1 MQPIKTGKTGIA
13 SGDAATRR
21 CPTTR
26 TRLRGTVFYLS
37 ALAIAL
43 PGVSGMAYGETSET
57 INAYSTWAGRGQ
69 IFQTGA
75 TMATFVGAFSGVV
88 FVEKEKELLHGGN
101 MICPAVLEIDLNDG
115 KQIGRGRCT
124 ITNALGERVFSEWT
138 CSGTFAAGCDGEIK
152 FTGGT
157 GVFEK
162 ISGGGAF
169 TARSTIHETY
179 ANDPGNVIGNAAG
192 GIIIWKNIRYVL
204 P

>member
-1 MQPIKTGKTGIA
+1 MQPTEIGKTSIA
-13 SGDAATRR
+13 LGDTTIRR
-21 CPTTR
+21 RR
-26 TRLRGTVFYLS
+26 TIGARLTGTVFCLS

-43 PGVSGMAYGETSET
+43 PGMSSVAYGETSET
-57 INAYSTWAGRGQ
+57 INAYSAWAGRGQ

-75 TMATFVGAFSGVV
+75 DMASFVGAFSGVV
-88 FVEKEKELLHGGN
+88 FVEKQQELLHGGN
-101 MICPAVLEIDLNDG
+101 MVCPAVLEIDLKDG

-138 CSGTFAAGCDGEIK
+138 CTGTFAAGCDGDIK

-157 GVFEK
+157 GAFEK
-162 ISGGGAF
+162 ISGGGPF

-179 ANDPGNVIGNAAG
+179 ANDPGNVIGNASG
-192 GIIIWKNIRYVL
+192 GIIVWKNVRYVL